1 MSIIQRLKPSVR
13 EVSVSEAQRTAVP
26 IEATAE
32 PEDRFDVAASEIS
45 ARQRYSLKADDTFAV
60 FDAHGDLNAD
70 GTGSD
75 GLFHADTR
83 YLSHLRMTVMGVD
96 PLLLGSSLARDGTY
110 VHADLTTPDVFRD
123 GRLVLA
129 KDQVH
134 IERTLYVHAGGLR
147 QRVMLSNYGQAA
159 IELPVAFSFD
169 NDFADIFEVRGITRA
184 RRGSRA
190 YETRGPSEVVVGY
203 VGLDAEHRVTR
214 VTFAETPK
222 SLNGTTAKYVFSL
235 ASKSRAV
242 VDIGI
247 DLDTKREA
255 RRERQSFLAGLLGV
269 RRAFA
274 NKLGWCGVNT
284 GSDDLN
290 TALHRSAA
298 DVTHLMTQTDGG
310 LYPHAGIPWFST
322 VFGRDGLITALE
334 LLWIHPEMARGVLR
348 FLAAHQATTSDPD
361 SDAEPG
367 KILHEVRRGE
377 MAALKE
383 VPFGAYY
390 GSVDSTPLFV
400 VLAGLYWQRTA
411 DDQLLRE
418 LWPNI
423 EAALRWMDTYG
434 DRDGDG
440 FIEYYRAAPSGL
452 VNQGWKDSGDS
463 IFYADG
469 TLCSGPVALVEVQA
483 YSYEGRTLAARLA
496 RHMGFDRRAR
506 ELAQQAESLKSRFE
520 ACFWSE
526 ELGSYAVALD
536 GSKRPC
542 LVAASNA
549 GQILRSGIDT
559 GRCASSVADLMMS
572 PQLFSGWG
580 VRTVANDAIRYN
592 PMSYHNGS
600 IWPHDNALIGA
611 GLGACGRRD
620 GVERILTGLL
630 DAAMLMDQHRLP
642 ELFCGFPRRR
652 GRAPVLYPV
661 ACSPQAWASG
671 ALFYLLQSMLGLA
684 IDGRHRTVRFARPLI
699 PSWLG
704 YVELMNLPVGDA
716 RVSLRLTSGPHDRPE
731 LIVLANES
739 RATIE
744 LFEAV

>member
-1 MSIIQRLKPSVR
+1 M
-13 EVSVSEAQRTAVP
+13 SEAQRTAVP

-32 PEDRFDVAASEIS
+32 PEDRFDIAASEIS
-45 ARQRYSLKADDTFAV
+45 ARQRYALKADDTFAV

-203 VGLDAEHRVTR
+203 VGLDGERRATR
-214 VTFAETPK
+214 ITFAETPK

-255 RRERQSFLAGLLGV
+255 KRERQSFLAGLLGV

-274 NKLGWCGVNT
+274 KKLGWCGVNT

-298 DVTHLMTQTDGG
+298 DVTLLMTQTDGG
-310 LYPHAGIPWFST
+310 LYPYAGIPWFST

-348 FLAAHQATTSDPD
+348 FLAAHQATTCDPD

-423 EAALRWMDTYG
+423 DAALRWMDSYG

-452 VNQGWKDSGDS
+452 VNQGWKDSGNS

-483 YSYEGRTLAARLA
+483 YSYEARTLAAQLA
-496 RHMGFDRRAR
+496 RHMGLDRRAQ
-506 ELAQQAESLKSRFE
+506 ELAQQAESLKSCFE

-549 GQILRSGIDT
+549 GQILRSGIAT

-620 GVERILTGLL
+620 GVERILKGLL

-671 ALFYLLQSMLGLA
+671 ALFYLLQSMLGLD

-716 RVSLRLTSGPHDRPE
+716 RVSLRLTSGPHGKPE

>member
-1 MSIIQRLKPSVR
+1 M
-13 EVSVSEAQRTAVP
+13 SEAQRKVGP
-26 IEATAE
+26 VVEAAAE
-32 PEDRFDVAASEIS
+32 PDERFDVAPSEIS
-45 ARQRYSLKADDTFAV
+45 ARQRYALKADDTFAV
-60 FDAHGDLNAD
+60 IDTHGDVNAD

-96 PLLLGSSLARDGTY
+96 PLLLGSSLAQDGTY
-110 VHADLTTPDVFRD
+110 FHADLTNPDVFRD
-123 GRLVLA
+123 GRLVLT

-134 IERTLYVHAGGLR
+134 IERTLYVHAAGLR
-147 QRVMLSNYGQAA
+147 QRVMLSNYGQTE
-159 IELPVAFSFD
+159 IELPVAFSFG

-190 YETRGPSEVVVGY
+190 HEMLGPAEVVIGY
-203 VGLDAEHRVTR
+203 VGLDGARRTTR
-214 VTFAETPK
+214 VTFSEPPK
-222 SLNGTTAKYVFSL
+222 SLNGTTATYVFSL
-235 ASKSRAV
+235 ASKSRVV
-242 VDIGI
+242 VDINVG
-247 DLDTKREA
+247 LDVVHEA
-255 RRERQSFLAGLLGV
+255 KRERQSFLAGLLGA

-274 NKLGWCGVNT
+274 KKVGWCGVDT
-284 GSDDLN
+284 GSDELN
-290 TALHRSAA
+290 IALRRSAA
-298 DVTHLMTQTDGG
+298 DVSLLMTQTEGG
-310 LYPHAGIPWFST
+310 LYPYAGIPWFST

-334 LLWIHPEMARGVLR
+334 MLWIHPEMARGVLR
-348 FLAAHQATTSDPD
+348 FLAAHQATTCDPD

-367 KILHEVRRGE
+367 KILHEMRRGE

-400 VLAGLYWQRTA
+400 VLAGLYWRRTG
-411 DDQLLRE
+411 DDQILRE

-463 IFYADG
+463 IFYTDG

-483 YSYEGRTLAARLA
+483 YSYEARTLAALLA
-496 RHMGFDRRAR
+496 RHLGFDRRAQ
-506 ELAQQAESLKSRFE
+506 ELAQQAQSLKSRFE
-520 ACFWSE
+520 EAFWSE
-526 ELGSYAVALD
+526 ELGSYALALD
-536 GSKRPC
+536 GLKRPC

-549 GQILRSGIDT
+549 GQVLRSGIA
-559 GRCASSVADLMMS
+559 GERHAASVADLMMS
-572 PQLFSGWG
+572 PRLFSGWG
-580 VRTVANDAIRYN
+580 VRTVADTAVRYN

-620 GVERILTGLL
+620 GVERILKALL
-630 DAAMLMDQHRLP
+630 DAAMMMDQHRLP

-671 ALFYLLQSMLGLA
+671 AMFYLLQSMLGLA
-684 IDGRHRTVRFARPLI
+684 IDGRHRTLRFAEPLI
-699 PSWLG
+699 PEWLS
-704 YVELMNLPVGDA
+704 YVELTDLAIGDA
-716 RVSLRLTSGPHDRPE
+716 RVSLRLKSGLGGRPE
-731 LIVLANES
+731 LSVLANEGE
-739 RATIE
+739 ATIE
-744 LFEAV
+744 VLESG

>member
-1 MSIIQRLKPSVR
+1 M
-13 EVSVSEAQRTAVP
+13 SEAQRTAVP

-290 TALHRSAA
+290 TALHRSAT

-348 FLAAHQATTSDPD
+348 FLAAHQATTCDPD

-483 YSYEGRTLAARLA
+483 YSYEGRTLAALLA
-496 RHMGFDRRAR
+496 RHMGFDRRAQ

-549 GQILRSGIDT
+549 GQILRSGIAT

-611 GLGACGRRD
+611 GLGACGRRE